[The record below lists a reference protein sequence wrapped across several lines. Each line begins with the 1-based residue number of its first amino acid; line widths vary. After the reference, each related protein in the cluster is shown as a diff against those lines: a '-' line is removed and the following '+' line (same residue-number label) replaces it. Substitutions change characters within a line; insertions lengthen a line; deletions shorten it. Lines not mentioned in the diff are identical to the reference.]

1 MSAIVFGQL
10 RRRSIVPARSTCLDA
25 TPRPRSREPQG
36 RQTRPTAYQP
46 TNTAAPTMSAAI
58 DNEDLEELSISM
70 PAPRR
75 GGASTTRTVDFAEV
89 PAEPVA
95 PSPAEIK
102 SKDPKASQRLGQYTI
117 VKTLGEGSFGKV
129 KLATHQVSG
138 QKVALKII
146 NRKRLVTRDMA
157 GRIEREIQYLQLLR
171 HPHII
176 KL

>member
-1 MSAIVFGQL
+1 
-10 RRRSIVPARSTCLDA
+10 
-25 TPRPRSREPQG
+25 
-36 RQTRPTAYQP
+36 
-46 TNTAAPTMSAAI
+46 MSAAI

-70 PAPRR
+70 PGQRR
-75 GGASTTRTVDFAEV
+75 GGPNNGRAVEFANAPADVLPTALGTAIEV
-89 PAEPVA
+89 
-95 PSPAEIK
+95 SK
-102 SKDPKASQRLGQYTI
+102 SKDSKASQRLGQYTI
-117 VKTLGEGSFGKV
+117 VRTLGEGSFGKV

>member
-1 MSAIVFGQL
+1 
-10 RRRSIVPARSTCLDA
+10 
-25 TPRPRSREPQG
+25 
-36 RQTRPTAYQP
+36 
-46 TNTAAPTMSAAI
+46 MSAAI
-58 DNEDLEELSISM
+58 DNEEIEELSM
-70 PAPRR
+70 PNQRR
-75 GGASTTRTVDFAEV
+75 GGGGGASTTRTVDFAT
-89 PAEPVA
+89 PPPVA
-95 PSPAEIK
+95 PTTVMQESK
-102 SKDPKASQRLGQYTI
+102 SRDSKASQRLGQYTI

>member
-1 MSAIVFGQL
+1 
-10 RRRSIVPARSTCLDA
+10 
-25 TPRPRSREPQG
+25 
-36 RQTRPTAYQP
+36 
-46 TNTAAPTMSAAI
+46 MSAAI

-75 GGASTTRTVDFAEV
+75 GGASTTKTVDFS
-89 PAEPVA
+89 PA
-95 PSPAEIK
+95 PSAALPTAAQENK
-102 SKDPKASQRLGQYTI
+102 SRDSKANQRLGQYTI

>member
-1 MSAIVFGQL
+1 
-10 RRRSIVPARSTCLDA
+10 
-25 TPRPRSREPQG
+25 
-36 RQTRPTAYQP
+36 
-46 TNTAAPTMSAAI
+46 MSAAI

-75 GGASTTRTVDFAEV
+75 GGASTTKTVEFA
-89 PAEPVA
+89 PAAPAAPAAPVSA
-95 PSPAEIK
+95 AQESR
-102 SKDPKASQRLGQYTI
+102 SKDSKANQRLGQYTI

>member
-1 MSAIVFGQL
+1 MS
-10 RRRSIVPARSTCLDA
+10 STPLSS
-25 TPRPRSREPQG
+25 T
-36 RQTRPTAYQP
+36 
-46 TNTAAPTMSAAI
+46 TAAQ
-58 DNEDLEELSISM
+58 D
-70 PAPRR
+70 
-75 GGASTTRTVDFAEV
+75 G
-89 PAEPVA
+89 
-95 PSPAEIK
+95 K
-102 SKDPKASQRLGQYTI
+102 SKSDSKANQRLGQYTV

-176 KL
+176 KLYVSWA

>member
-1 MSAIVFGQL
+1 MS
-10 RRRSIVPARSTCLDA
+10 STI
-25 TPRPRSREPQG
+25 E
-36 RQTRPTAYQP
+36 
-46 TNTAAPTMSAAI
+46 
-58 DNEDLEELSISM
+58 NEDLEELSLSM
-70 PAPRR
+70 PPPRR
-75 GGASTTRTVDFAEV
+75 GGATTPKTVDFQT
-89 PAEPVA
+89 PDPVLPA
-95 PSPAEIK
+95 PSVEPNKARD
-102 SKDPKASQRLGQYTI
+102 SKASQRLGQYTI

-176 KL
+176 KLYVERYTCNL

>member
-1 MSAIVFGQL
+1 
-10 RRRSIVPARSTCLDA
+10 
-25 TPRPRSREPQG
+25 
-36 RQTRPTAYQP
+36 
-46 TNTAAPTMSAAI
+46 MSAAI

-70 PAPRR
+70 PHPRR
-75 GGASTTRTVDFAEV
+75 GGASTTRTVDFV
-89 PAEPVA
+89 TPPVA
-95 PSPAEIK
+95 PTTIMQESK
-102 SKDPKASQRLGQYTI
+102 SRDSKASQRLGQYTI

>member
-1 MSAIVFGQL
+1 
-10 RRRSIVPARSTCLDA
+10 
-25 TPRPRSREPQG
+25 
-36 RQTRPTAYQP
+36 
-46 TNTAAPTMSAAI
+46 MSAAI

-70 PAPRR
+70 PGQRR
-75 GGASTTRTVDFAEV
+75 GPNTRGVEFANAPPTALGTAVEV
-89 PAEPVA
+89 
-95 PSPAEIK
+95 SK
-102 SKDPKASQRLGQYTI
+102 SKDPRANQRLGQYTI
-117 VKTLGEGSFGKV
+117 VRTLGEGSFGKV

>member
-1 MSAIVFGQL
+1 
-10 RRRSIVPARSTCLDA
+10 
-25 TPRPRSREPQG
+25 
-36 RQTRPTAYQP
+36 
-46 TNTAAPTMSAAI
+46 MSAAI

-70 PAPRR
+70 PHPRR
-75 GGASTTRTVDFAEV
+75 GGASTTKTVDFSAPPV
-89 PAEPVA
+89 VA
-95 PSPAEIK
+95 PTTIMEQSK
-102 SKDPKASQRLGQYTI
+102 SRDSKASQRLGQYTI